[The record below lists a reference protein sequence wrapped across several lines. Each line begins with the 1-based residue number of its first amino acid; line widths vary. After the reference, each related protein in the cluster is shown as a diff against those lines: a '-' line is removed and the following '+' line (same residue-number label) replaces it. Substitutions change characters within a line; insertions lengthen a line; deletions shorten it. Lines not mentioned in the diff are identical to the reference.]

1 MKKIFFFL
9 TVFLLSFNINAQI
22 ISPVKWEYRV
32 KKVSAEEYELQALAI
47 IDKPWHLYGQY
58 FDDGGPIKLQFN
70 FEESNAFE
78 LIGTTLESPKPK
90 VVRDE
95 IFDID
100 VHYFTDKALFIQKVK
115 IKKPIEIKMLIE
127 GQVCNDNT
135 GMCVMVSGEHIFQIK

>member
-9 TVFLLSFNINAQI
+9 TVFLLSININAQI

-32 KKVSAEEYELQALAI
+32 KKVSAEEYELQTLAI

-70 FEESNAFE
+70 FEENNTYE
-78 LIGTTLESPKPK
+78 LIGKTLESPKPM

-100 VHYFTDKALFIQKVK
+100 VHYFADKALFIQKVK
-115 IKKPIEIKMLIE
+115 IKKPIEIKMLTE
-127 GQVCNDNT
+127 GQVCNDIT
-135 GMCVMVSGEHIFQIK
+135 GMCVMVSDEHTFQLK